1 MIDIHA
7 HILPEMDDGAV
18 SPEQSLEMARIA
30 AADGITHIIASPHS
44 LNGLYSVWRT
54 EILSA
59 CEELSRTLEEQ
70 NIPLNILP
78 GSEIRLCPEIMDE
91 LEKGRLMTLN
101 DAGQY
106 IFLELPDQ
114 FVAQSVVGFINRLRD
129 SSIIPIIAHPER
141 NPVIQKHVEVLY
153 DLISAGGL
161 SQVTAGSLTGDMGRR
176 ASRSCQQA
184 LEQGLVHFVA
194 SDAHSV
200 KTRPPKLSAAFKKL
214 SAMAGEDAAEEIM
227 LKAPE
232 RLLESA

>member
-1 MIDIHA
+1 
-7 HILPEMDDGAV
+7 
-18 SPEQSLEMARIA
+18 
-30 AADGITHIIASPHS
+30 
-44 LNGLYSVWRT
+44 
-54 EILSA
+54 
-59 CEELSRTLEEQ
+59 
-70 NIPLNILP
+70 
-78 GSEIRLCPEIMDE
+78 
-91 LEKGRLMTLN
+91 MTLN